1 MGGTM
6 WAESAAAGQ
15 GATFHF
21 TIRAEAAPAPVRI
34 HLHRRQPLLAGKRL
48 LVVDDHPTNRRI
60 LSLQAQTWGME
71 CVTAASPE
79 AALALLRQGQRFDL
93 AVLDMH
99 MPEMDGA
106 ALAAAMCA
114 EHARQGQ
121 HFQLILLTSLGYE
134 TRPELEVVECFAA
147 YLTKPVKPSQLYDV
161 LISLLAGADPSA
173 DCLPPR
179 APATASTPTQL
190 ATRLP
195 LRILLAEDVAV
206 NQKFALLALEDL
218 GYSADVA
225 ANGREVL
232 AALQR
237 QVYDVILMDVQMP
250 ELDGLEATRRIR
262 REFGAERQ
270 PHIIAMTANAMQGD
284 RELCLDAGMD
294 DYVSKPVYLDE
305 LRAALERVGQR
316 AEVLEPTLLDQAMV
330 AQVLRQRMGHE
341 LIALYVVEAEQLL
354 AELVSAVTLADL
366 AGAQR
371 VAHGLKSSSRYV
383 GASGIAELSEQLEA
397 VARDGALAQAP
408 PMVKELQ
415 RVFERT
421 RERLLSQSRVR

>member
-1 MGGTM
+1 
-6 WAESAAAGQ
+6 
-15 GATFHF
+15 
-21 TIRAEAAPAPVRI
+21 V
-34 HLHRRQPLLAGKRL
+34 GKRL

-71 CVTAASPE
+71 CVAAASPE
-79 AALALLRQGQRFDL
+79 AALALLRAGQRFDL

-114 EHARQGQ
+114 EHARQGW
-121 HFQLILLTSLGYE
+121 HFPLILLTSLGYE
-134 TRPELEVVECFAA
+134 ARPELEAVECFAA

-161 LISLLAGADPSA
+161 LLSVLAQEERTTQR
-173 DCLPPR
+173 PPPQ
-179 APATASTPTQL
+179 APAMATTPPQL
-190 ATRLP
+190 AVQLP

-262 REFGAERQ
+262 REFGANRQ
-270 PHIIAMTANAMQGD
+270 PQIIAMTANAMQGD
-284 RELCLDAGMD
+284 RELCLEAGMD

-316 AEVLEPTLLDQAMV
+316 AMALESVLLDGAVV
-330 AQVLRQRMGHE
+330 AQVLAQRMGRALIE
-341 LIALYVVEAEQLL
+341 LYIAEAEQLL
-354 AELVSAVTLADL
+354 AELASAVAQGDL
-366 AGAQR
+366 TGAQR

-383 GASGIAELSEQLEA
+383 GATGMAELSQELEA
-397 VARDGALAQAP
+397 LSQYGALEQARQ
-408 PMVKELQ
+408 MVAELQ
-415 RVFERT
+415 RLFERT
-421 RERLLSQSRVR
+421 REQLLG